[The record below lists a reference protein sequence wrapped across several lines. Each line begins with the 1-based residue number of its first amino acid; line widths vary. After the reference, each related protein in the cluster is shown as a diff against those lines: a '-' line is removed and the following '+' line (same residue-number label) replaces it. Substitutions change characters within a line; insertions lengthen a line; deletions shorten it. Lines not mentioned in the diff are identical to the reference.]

1 MIIGSLLG
9 SALITL
15 LFIKHRQ
22 RYPDSYGHTFYLITH
37 LVEFMSVLSVV
48 KYYHVTKTPLAKV
61 VTLVVLFGIY
71 MLVLQKKEYI
81 KKNDMD

>member
-1 MIIGSLLG
+1 
-9 SALITL
+9 
-15 LFIKHRQ
+15 
-22 RYPDSYGHTFYLITH
+22 
-37 LVEFMSVLSVV
+37 MSVLSVV